1 MAYID
6 TSVTSTSIYAMLKGL
21 DSSYSYNDRVCTW
34 YLNGVR
40 KGTTY
45 LSAKVSSGGGIT
57 FSELA
62 SGITYYINVII
73 DSPHMSSSVE
83 LETQATTDRP
93 YITPWSWYSS
103 NGSASAWQT
112 QTAFNAIRNKG
123 NLSDFSYL
131 VWNDLV
137 DKVKEVQ
144 ESKGVNWLSEFASYS
159 ATRMSYSDKQLTATR
174 FNSLR
179 FNIGAY
185 YSTGINTVNK
195 GDIIYG
201 SYFNILANC
210 INYWINE

>member
-6 TSVTSTSIYAMLKGL
+6 TSVTSNSIYAMLKGL
-21 DSSYSYNDRVCTW
+21 DSSSSYNDRTCTW

-40 KGTTY
+40 KGKTT

-57 FSELA
+57 FSGLL
-62 SGITYYINVII
+62 SGTTYYINVII

-93 YITPWSWYSS
+93 SIMPWSWYSS
-103 NGSASAWQT
+103 NGSASSYQT
-112 QTAFNAIRNKG
+112 EKAFNAINNKG
-123 NLSDFSYL
+123 SLSDFSYL

-144 ESKGVNWLSEFASYS
+144 EAKGLSWNSKFASYL
-159 ATRMSYSDKQLTATR
+159 ATRMSSSDRKLTATR
-174 FNSLR
+174 FNSFR
-179 FNIGAY
+179 FNIGTY
-185 YSTGINTVNK
+185 YSTGINDVST
-195 GDIIYG
+195 GDIVYG

-210 INYWINE
+210 INYWINN